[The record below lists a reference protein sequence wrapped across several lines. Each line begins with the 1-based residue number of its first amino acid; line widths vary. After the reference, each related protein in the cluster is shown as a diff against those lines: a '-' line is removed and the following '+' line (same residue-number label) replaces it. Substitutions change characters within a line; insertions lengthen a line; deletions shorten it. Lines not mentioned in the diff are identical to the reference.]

1 VAASIKGP
9 FIQQSPYP
17 QSPTM
22 PASSTA
28 ATKKAL
34 KEALTVRP
42 PYCSGTCP
50 IPADE
55 LVLYYGQS
63 ENARCV
69 HHNLLII

>member
-1 VAASIKGP
+1 VAANIKGA
-9 FIQQSPYP
+9 FMQQSPYS

-22 PASSTA
+22 STSSTA

-34 KEALTVRP
+34 KDALTVRP

-55 LVLYYGQS
+55 LALYYGQN

-69 HHNLLII
+69 HRNLLIS